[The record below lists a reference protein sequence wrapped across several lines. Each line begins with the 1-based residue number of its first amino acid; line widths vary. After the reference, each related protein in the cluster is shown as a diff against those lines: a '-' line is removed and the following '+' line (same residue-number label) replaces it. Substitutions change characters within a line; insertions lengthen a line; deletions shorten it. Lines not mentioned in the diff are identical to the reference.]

1 MTSNMTLLIN
11 CICTRCGTT
20 STCFKWPGINA
31 IMPVCVFCEIDM
43 RDMFDVARECV
54 RRDIDARKK
63 EITSI
68 DLLSLESLML
78 DCPYCKRKFDFMS
91 IEGNKNM
98 WNVHENY
105 MLVQC
110 PLCAEWSKIDMEE

>member
-1 MTSNMTLLIN
+1 MVLTFD
-11 CICTRCGTT
+11 CICTNCGTT
-20 STCFKWPGINA
+20 STYSYVAGMKPT
-31 IMPVCVFCEIDM
+31 MPICAFCDIEM
-43 RDMFDVARECV
+43 RDVHTVARDCV

-78 DCPYCKRKFDFMS
+78 DCPYCKLKFDFMS